1 MPSTSMHLVKWTFPT
16 LAILLGLFW
25 YRRRRADRVDPGGKS
40 KSDSEIIKANNKNIT
55 KKIECDSGLNTDDS
69 FSFSTTSLSPSNVD
83 ICSPRKVSSSLD
95 IPGRKPSVTMPISM
109 KSVKSI
115 EERIPWYDD
124 DDDDDEVEEEKEI
137 VEETRKI
144 KLGSNPRS
152 SCFEM
157 MSNNRPFFDKTQI
170 ESEIKLPKI
179 CDNVIEEDKVTENR
193 LGQEMSIKEE
203 MKSTSVPET
212 CKKTVDVVNNEAKS
226 QALCERDSANH
237 SPLSAVLDGSLTDEA
252 RSEGS
257 TDSGK
262 GGSIKGPINN
272 NIRTSYDF
280 AVPLFLVG
288 KLIGQ
293 KGSFLQSIRQKSDVR
308 ISVKRFTN
316 MKNHKLCVIEGS
328 PEGINLAL
336 SLIRQ
341 KFPEKKYPQFTL
353 DQLSVP
359 KSQDETPWISELMHL
374 SLVEGV
380 NNDVLVCY
388 IVKPNRL
395 FIQIPTH
402 PTYPM
407 LRTLDDNITQLYE
420 TTESPPVPEELCR
433 GMIFVAKL
441 YNRWMR
447 VYVENPDPKGE
458 QHLVRLV
465 DHGGYWTLSSADMRK
480 IRSDYLTL
488 PFQAI
493 EVFLA
498 NVRPVNGV
506 WQQEA
511 FDLVSQICSGIVGQ
525 AQIEG
530 YVDSHTY
537 VSLYLTIQKHGVIS
551 LADELIAR
559 GYAEP
564 STLEE
569 VMDETELPYM

>member
-1 MPSTSMHLVKWTFPT
+1 MQPWTYTMPSTSMHLVKWTFPT

-262 GGSIKGPINN
+262 GK
-272 NIRTSYDF
+272 F
-280 AVPLFLVG
+280 
-288 KLIGQ
+288 
-293 KGSFLQSIRQKSDVR
+293 
-308 ISVKRFTN
+308 
-316 MKNHKLCVIEGS
+316 S
-328 PEGINLAL
+328 P
-336 SLIRQ
+336 
-341 KFPEKKYPQFTL
+341 
-353 DQLSVP
+353 
-359 KSQDETPWISELMHL
+359 
-374 SLVEGV
+374 
-380 NNDVLVCY
+380 
-388 IVKPNRL
+388 
-395 FIQIPTH
+395 
-402 PTYPM
+402 
-407 LRTLDDNITQLYE
+407 
-420 TTESPPVPEELCR
+420 
-433 GMIFVAKL
+433 
-441 YNRWMR
+441 
-447 VYVENPDPKGE
+447 
-458 QHLVRLV
+458 
-465 DHGGYWTLSSADMRK
+465 LSS
-480 IRSDYLTL
+480 
-488 PFQAI
+488 F
-493 EVFLA
+493 
-498 NVRPVNGV
+498 
-506 WQQEA
+506 
-511 FDLVSQICSGIVGQ
+511 
-525 AQIEG
+525 
-530 YVDSHTY
+530 
-537 VSLYLTIQKHGVIS
+537 
-551 LADELIAR
+551 
-559 GYAEP
+559 
-564 STLEE
+564 
-569 VMDETELPYM
+569 

>member
-1 MPSTSMHLVKWTFPT
+1 MPSTPMHLVKWTFPT
-16 LAILLGLFW
+16 LAIILGLLW
-25 YRRRRADRVDPGGKS
+25 YRRRRADRVDPGGKP
-40 KSDSEIIKANNKNIT
+40 KSDSEISSNNTKVT
-55 KKIECDSGLNTDDS
+55 KKTLSLCDSGINTDDS
-69 FSFSTTSLSPSNVD
+69 FSLSTSSSSPPTVE
-83 ICSPRKVSSSLD
+83 ICTPRKVSSSLD
-95 IPGRKPSVTMPISM
+95 IPGRKPSLSLPISM
-109 KSVKSI
+109 KSMKSI

-124 DDDDDEVEEEKEI
+124 DDEEEEI
-137 VEETRKI
+137 VETRKI

-157 MSNNRPFFDKTQI
+157 MSNNRSFFDKTQI
-170 ESEIKLPKI
+170 DSEIKLLKI
-179 CDNVIEEDKVTENR
+179 CNNVIEEDKVSENHSS
-193 LGQEMSIKEE
+193 QEVKEE
-203 MKSTSVPET
+203 MTNTSVPDSCE
-212 CKKTVDVVNNEAKS
+212 KSMNNVANNEAKS
-226 QALCERDSANH
+226 QTLCERDSANH

-262 GGSIKGPINN
+262 GGSIKGPMNI
-272 NIRTSYDF
+272 NIRTNYDF
-280 AVPLFLVG
+280 AVPLSLVG

-293 KGSFLQSIRQKSDVR
+293 KGCFLQSIRVKADVK
-308 ISVKRFTN
+308 ISVKRFSN

-341 KFPEKKYPQFTL
+341 KFPEKKYPHFTL

-359 KSQDETPWISELMHL
+359 KTQEETPWISELMHL

-407 LRTLDDNITQLYE
+407 LRTLDENITQLYD
-420 TTESPPVPEELCR
+420 TTESPPVPDELCR

-441 YNRWMR
+441 YNRWVR

-458 QHLVRLV
+458 HHLVRLV
-465 DHGGYWTLSSADMRK
+465 DHGGYWTLSSADMKK

-493 EVFLA
+493 EVFIA
-498 NVRPVNGV
+498 NIRPINGV

-511 FDLVSQICSGIVGQ
+511 YDLVSQICCGIVGQ

-537 VSLYLTIQKHGVIS
+537 VSLYLNIQKHGVIS

-569 VMDETELPYM
+569 VTEEIELPYM